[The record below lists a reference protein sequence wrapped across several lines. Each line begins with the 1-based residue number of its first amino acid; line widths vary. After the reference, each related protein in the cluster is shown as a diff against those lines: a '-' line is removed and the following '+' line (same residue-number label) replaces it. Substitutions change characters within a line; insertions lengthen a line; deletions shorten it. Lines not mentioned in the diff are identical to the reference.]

1 MSNVSR
7 TGLDIYPLPP
17 RFQVPWHSFVK
28 KIEKRPKQTAFL
40 VSKGRLIYLSSMFS
54 VRRVRA
60 GDASCVRVTKVVTIH
75 DDLLT
80 QQRNIWMSE
89 FRTNILL
96 IRTTVPT
103 TYGPQKFSKIR
114 GLKVTYFYLPSQKL
128 SQIENMTW
136 VLWNYCFFYFIF
148 YFIYS
153 KSGSIFA

>member
-80 QQRNIWMSE
+80 QQRNIWMSK

-114 GLKVTYFYLPSQKL
+114 GLKVTYFHFPNTKI
-128 SQIENMTW
+128 SQIENM
-136 VLWNYCFFYFIF
+136 
-148 YFIYS
+148 S
-153 KSGSIFA
+153 